1 MTNST
6 AESKNGRQ
14 QRTKK
19 LLDDIMETQMVN
31 LIGIEFLR
39 GIIEDHSDRV
49 YHGVLERPD
58 SNLIVRGE
66 LANYCIPLERII
78 QSFANPFVD
87 SFAGLP
93 TVEVHPNGPGLGTR
107 YKSIPLPTAHHF
119 LEQFIAH

>member
-14 QRTKK
+14 QRTQK

-58 SNLIVRGE
+58 S
-66 LANYCIPLERII
+66 
-78 QSFANPFVD
+78 
-87 SFAGLP
+87 
-93 TVEVHPNGPGLGTR
+93 T
-107 YKSIPLPTAHHF
+107 
-119 LEQFIAH
+119 